1 MNKLMIFAKKYKPE
15 ILLGVGIAGMIF
27 TGFTLVKATIKSTK
41 QVEEYKKEHPEEKL
55 TKKKIVKMT
64 WKNYILPVV
73 SFTTSTVSLGASNRV
88 SAGRNAALATAY
100 TATSTALN
108 EYKEKT
114 KEIVGTKKEQEIKEA
129 IAQSRTDKIDIP
141 STVILNEEEC
151 WFIEPWTG
159 RPFKS
164 TWNKVLKIINKLN
177 AEAMGNMSGKIS
189 VGDLCEEVGLSRTKG
204 TEDVGWSIT
213 DDGTKGLLE
222 VELIATVKDDKPV
235 GELYY
240 VNMPK
245 YFG

>member
-15 ILLGVGIAGMIF
+15 ILLGIGIAGMIF

-141 STVILNEEEC
+141 STVVLNEEEC

-159 RPFKS
+159 RLFKS
-164 TWNKVLKIINKLN
+164 TWNKVLKVANKLN
-177 AEAMGNMSGKIS
+177 AEAMGS
-189 VGDLCEEVGLSRTKG
+189 VCGVITLSDFCEALGLPRTKG
-204 TEDVGWSIT
+204 TDCVGWSVSN
-213 DDGTKGLLE
+213 DGTKGLIDIE
-222 VELIATVKDDKPV
+222 PIATVKDDKPV
-235 GELYY
+235 GEIYY